1 MTTPRRMFT
10 GILLLALLA
19 VPLAADAQAPSV
31 PRVGVL
37 SPGKPPPDDAF
48 RQREHFEA
56 GLRELGWTP
65 GSNIVVDYR
74 YADGHLDRLP
84 ALAAELV
91 RIPVNVIVAR
101 GLTIRAAREATTT
114 IPIVMAADPDPVRS
128 GFVVSLARPGGSIT
142 GLSTLAPDLEAKQLE
157 LLREALPSLTRVG
170 VLANANSPS
179 TEETARLEVATR
191 PLHLALTE
199 SRINR
204 SEQLAPAFAAM
215 KQAGMGAVL
224 FRYDLWFIDPKQVA
238 AVVRQHRLPTMHNL
252 RQFVEAGALVSY
264 GVDFAYLH
272 RRVATYVDKL
282 LKGAKAADLPVEQPT
297 KFQLVINTKTAKTL
311 GLTIP
316 RSMLNRAD
324 EVVE

>member
-1 MTTPRRMFT
+1 MTRVAVAV
-10 GILLLALLA
+10 LCLALFA
-19 VPLAADAQAPSV
+19 VPLVADAQPGSV

-37 SPGKPPPDDAF
+37 SPGKSPPDDAF
-48 RQREHFEA
+48 RQQEHFEA
-56 GLRELGWTP
+56 GLRALGWTP
-65 GSNIVVDYR
+65 GANIVIDYR
-74 YADGHLDRLP
+74 YADGNLDRLR

-101 GLTIRAAREATTT
+101 GLTIRAAREATAT

-128 GFVVSLARPGGSIT
+128 GFVVSLARPGGNIT

-157 LLREALPSLTRVG
+157 LLRAVLPELTRVG

-179 TEETARLEVATR
+179 TDETTLLEATTR
-191 PLHLALTE
+191 ALHLALTE

-204 SEQLAPAFAAM
+204 SEQLAPAFSAM

-238 AVVRQHRLPTMHNL
+238 TLVRQHRLPTMHNL

-282 LKGAKAADLPVEQPT
+282 IKGAKPADLPVEQPT
-297 KFQLVINTKTAKTL
+297 KFELVINLKTAKAL

-316 RSMLNRAD
+316 QTLLLRAD
-324 EVVE
+324 QVIE